1 MWTRRAIRVRI
12 AMRARALALAA
23 ACSLLASWGSTGSVA
38 AQSFPDRSLK
48 IVVPQPPGGGFD
60 LVGRLTGDRLGQVL
74 GQAVIVENRP
84 GTGTLVG
91 TDAVAK
97 AVPDGYTLLVGALPN
112 IVLNVGLYPK
122 LPYDPIKDFTP
133 VGMVVSFGYALATR
147 KDLPH
152 QDFKSL
158 VAFAKA
164 NPEKVTYASGG
175 RGTGQHIAMAVAAH
189 LAGTRMTHVPY
200 RGAQAAYQD
209 ILGGRVDLF
218 FDNVS
223 TALPLIDDGRVNVLA
238 TSTPK
243 RHPRLPKVPTLTE
256 AGLGDFE
263 METWF
268 GIFAPA
274 ATPVPVLDRLRAAM
288 AAVVAKPDF
297 ATTFEKT
304 GGIPMRM
311 TASEADALVKRE
323 MTRWTKLLRDAGVS
337 IE

>member
-1 MWTRRAIRVRI
+1 M
-12 AMRARALALAA
+12 
-23 ACSLLASWGSTGSVA
+23 
-38 AQSFPDRSLK
+38 
-48 IVVPQPPGGGFD
+48 VVPQPPGGGFD
-60 LVGRLTGDRLGQVL
+60 LVGRVTADKLGLVL
-74 GQAVIVENRP
+74 GQTVVVENRP

-97 AVPDGYTLLVGALPN
+97 ATADGYTLLVGALPN

-133 VGMVVSFGYALATR
+133 VGMAVSFGYALVTR
-147 KDLPH
+147 KDFEPK
-152 QDFKSL
+152 DFKSL

-189 LAGTRMTHVPY
+189 LSGTKMTHVPY

-238 TSTPK
+238 TSGAK
-243 RHPRLPKVPTLTE
+243 RHPRLLNLPTLYE
-256 AGLGDFE
+256 AGLDYE
-263 METWF
+263 IESWF

-274 ATPVPVLDRLRAAM
+274 ATPAPVLEKLRSAM
-288 AAVVAKPDF
+288 AQVVVRPDF
-297 ATTFEKT
+297 ASVFEKT
-304 GGIPMRM
+304 GGIPMKLT
-311 TASEADALVKRE
+311 TAEADALVKRE
-323 MTRWTKLLRDAGVS
+323 MGRWTKLLKDAAVTA
-337 IE
+337 E